1 MDKRWSNAAI
11 WKWCD
16 LDKRA
21 AGNDFMKNSTTEKD
35 NAVSRHELFP
45 VRAPLQAMEHCIGKF
60 LDQCDPDGNHLIEL
74 KVVSHSFIFSITK
87 EKVILGY
94 IRAFQMMSLNIL

>member
-16 LDKRA
+16 LDKRKS
-21 AGNDFMKNSTTEKD
+21 GTVSLKNNTTEKD

-74 KVVSHSFIFSITK
+74 KVLFQILYNLNSIFSIK
-87 EKVILGY
+87 DIL
-94 IRAFQMMSLNIL
+94 N

>member
-1 MDKRWSNAAI
+1 MSKRWSNAAI

-16 LDKRA
+16 LDK
-21 AGNDFMKNSTTEKD
+21 GDSLPHDLPHSKNMSD

-60 LDQCDPDGNHLIEL
+60 LDQCDPDGNHSIDLI
-74 KVVSHSFIFSITK
+74 VRMNNIF
-87 EKVILGY
+87 
-94 IRAFQMMSLNIL
+94 

>member
-1 MDKRWSNAAI
+1 MIYLFKENLSKRWSNAAI

-16 LDKRA
+16 LDKRTPDTVYKKT
-21 AGNDFMKNSTTEKD
+21 NTTEKD

-74 KVVSHSFIFSITK
+74 KVMQNFITHLNSIRTLK
-87 EKVILGY
+87 DFHQCL
-94 IRAFQMMSLNIL
+94 F

>member
-1 MDKRWSNAAI
+1 MEKEAQENQSKRWSNAAI

-16 LDKRA
+16 LDKRTPD
-21 AGNDFMKNSTTEKD
+21 GNTPRNSTEEKD

-60 LDQCDPDGNHLIEL
+60 LDQCDPDGNHMIQL
-74 KVVSHSFIFSITK
+74 KEWGMCLEIP
-87 EKVILGY
+87 EDEMQQ
-94 IRAFQMMSLNIL
+94 RCENILET

>member
-1 MDKRWSNAAI
+1 MIFSFVPKENQSKKWSNAAI

-16 LDKRA
+16 LDKRTPE
-21 AGNDFMKNSTTEKD
+21 GDVTRNKTMEKD

-74 KVVSHSFIFSITK
+74 KVKFK
-87 EKVILGY
+87 KLGTC
-94 IRAFQMMSLNIL
+94 

>member
-1 MDKRWSNAAI
+1 MSKRWSNAAI

-16 LDKRA
+16 LDKTA
-21 AGNDFMKNSTTEKD
+21 SKNRTSTTSLQKKD

-60 LDQCDPDGNHLIEL
+60 LDQCDPDDNHMIEL
-74 KVVSHSFIFSITK
+74 KVNMI
-87 EKVILGY
+87 
-94 IRAFQMMSLNIL
+94 